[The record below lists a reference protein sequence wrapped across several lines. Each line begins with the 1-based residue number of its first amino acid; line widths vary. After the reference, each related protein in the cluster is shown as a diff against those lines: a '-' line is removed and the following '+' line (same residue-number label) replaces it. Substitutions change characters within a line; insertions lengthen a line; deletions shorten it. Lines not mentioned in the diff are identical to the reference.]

1 MGAGGG
7 GDGGGQA
14 TPAGFG
20 GFGYGKG
27 KGKGRSDP
35 EGTDTGGFGYGG
47 SAVSGRGGVAV
58 APGAKD
64 AAKETPSAIARA
76 LGLSDAIRQSNFNNN
91 AALDAE
97 MMAGNRPEP
106 NPTPEPV
113 AAPAP
118 KPQPRPQPTPTA
130 APPPVVSKAPEPA
143 FDAAAY
149 MADIQAKYD
158 EQLKV
163 IQGEIAAADAARAA
177 QLDELTKA
185 TEDKKKKIKSPR
197 KLGRLSLLSGSELGI
212 PKVTTLGTAST
223 PG

>member
-7 GDGGGQA
+7 GDGGA
-14 TPAGFG
+14 AR
-20 GFGYGKG
+20 GYDTSQEHDAY
-27 KGKGRSDP
+27 GR
-35 EGTDTGGFGYGG
+35 
-47 SAVSGRGGVAV
+47 ARGRGGPMGTLSGGGGVDV
-58 APGAKD
+58 GPGAKN
-64 AAKETPSAIARA
+64 ANAFAPSAIARA
-76 LGLSDAIRQSNFNNN
+76 LGLSDATRQSNFNNN

-118 KPQPRPQPTPTA
+118 KPQPKPQPRPQPKPQPTPTA
-130 APPPVVSKAPEPA
+130 APPPVVSKSPEPA

-158 EQLKV
+158 EQLKA

-197 KLGRLSLLSGSELGI
+197 KLGRLSLLSGSELGV
-212 PKVTTLGTAST
+212 PKATTLGTATS
-223 PG
+223 G